1 MSRRST
7 PPELSEPLFGD
18 DPVAQDAPLAAR
30 MRPRTLDAFV
40 GQPHLVGPEGALT
53 RVTRPGY
60 LPAMVLWGPPG
71 SGKTTLARLLAER
84 SGGSW
89 RPLSAVTSG
98 VADLRRLVAEARARR
113 EAGGRTIVFVD
124 ELHRFNKAQQDA
136 LLPHVEDGTIS
147 LIGATTEN
155 PYYEINAPLLSRMRV
170 YRLEPLGEDDL
181 RLVVERAMAAPEGLA
196 GAVRLTDEALAT
208 LLDLSGGDA
217 RQALNILESAAAS
230 GVRELNREAIA
241 EAAQRRLLA
250 YDRAGDE
257 HYEAASA
264 FIKSMRGNDPDA
276 ALYWCASMVAAGE
289 DPTFIARR
297 IVIAASED
305 VGNADPRALQVAVAA
320 MQAVEMIGLPEAQ
333 YALAQAV
340 VLVASCPKSNRSGAA
355 YFAAL
360 ADVEEQGRLPVPLHL
375 RPSAHRRLTKEH
387 GWGRGYLYPHDYP
400 DADVDQQYL
409 PDALKDRVYY
419 EPSDQGLEQKI
430 GERLDRLRAT
440 RREGGR
446 KPSRAE

>member
-1 MSRRST
+1 MPRQRQ
-7 PPELSEPLFGD
+7 PEPSEPLFGD
-18 DPVAQDAPLAAR
+18 EPAAPDAPLAAR

-40 GQPHLVGPEGALT
+40 GQQQLGGPDGALT
-53 RVTRPGY
+53 RVVRPGY
-60 LPAMVLWGPPG
+60 LPSMVLWGPPG
-71 SGKTTLARLLAER
+71 SGKTTLARLVAER
-84 SGGSW
+84 SQGSW
-89 RPLSAVTSG
+89 RPISAVTSG
-98 VADLRRLVAEARARR
+98 VADLRKLVAEARARR
-113 EAGGRTIVFVD
+113 EAGGRTVVFID

-170 YRLEPLGEDDL
+170 YRLEPLAEEEL
-181 RLVVERAMAAPEGLA
+181 AAIVEHALEAPEGL
-196 GAVRLTDEALAT
+196 GASVRLTDDARST

-217 RQALNILESAAAS
+217 RQALNILESAAAT
-230 GVRELNREAIA
+230 GIAELDREAIA

-305 VGNADPRALQVAVAA
+305 VGNADPRALQLAVAA

-333 YALAQAV
+333 YALAQAAAY
-340 VLVASCPKSNRSGAA
+340 VASAPKSNRVGAA

-360 ADVEEQGRLPVPLHL
+360 ADVEEHGRLPVPLHL
-375 RPSAHRRLTKEH
+375 RPSAHRRLTREQ
-387 GWGRGYLYPHDYP
+387 GWGAGYRYPHDYP
-400 DADVDQQYL
+400 DADVEQQYL
-409 PDALKDRVYY
+409 PDAIKGRVYY
-419 EPSDQGLEQKI
+419 EPSDRGLEAKI
-430 GERLDRLRAT
+430 AERLERLRHA
-440 RREGGR
+440 RREG
-446 KPSRAE
+446 